1 MSKCKLLVTKYG
13 IILALLL
20 YLFPKAG
27 LSQSNDTT
35 YKLIINYIDKNATA
49 ATLAL
54 QNSFNSKFE
63 CDDYVSKLIP
73 LLNTKGYPTASIVS
87 ISQTTTHTTIQLFLG
102 KKYLWIKLVPTDID
116 KRALELSDFKEKN
129 FFNKPI
135 IMQQLQKV
143 QQRILNYYE
152 NNGYPFA
159 AVFIDSVGV
168 DEDKINALLKVK
180 KGVLY
185 KVDSIRQLGNAKMSN
200 KFLQRY
206 LSISNGSLYNKTK
219 LQQVNKLLLELP
231 YVQEVQPSDIT
242 LLGSGSVVNLYLA
255 AKKSSQVSAIIGFL
269 PSANQ
274 NNKLQLTGDVNLNL
288 KNAFGGGETLLAN
301 WQQLQLNSPRLNL
314 GYQQPYIFG
323 SKFGIDFLFDLFKK
337 DSSFLQLQAQLGA
350 QYLLSANQ
358 SGKLFVQWQNRFLLA
373 DGVDTVF
380 VKATKTLPPNIDV
393 SAVNVGLD
401 YDWNKTDYKLNPR
414 SGNEVKI
421 ITTLGLKNIKRNSAI
436 TAIKDPTFNYN
447 SLYDTLKA
455 KSYQLKVQIIVA
467 HYFPIG
473 KQATIKTALNSGLYN
488 SPNIF
493 RNELFQLGGYRLLR
507 GFTEESIYATQYAV
521 GSVEYRYRLSLNS
534 NLFGFVDVGVV
545 KNKFQSI
552 NVNNNFLGTGLG
564 LLFETKFGLLNLSYA
579 IGKRNDI
586 KFNIREASKIH
597 FGYINYF

>member
-35 YKLIINYIDKNATA
+35 YKLIINYVDKNATE

-73 LLNTKGYPTASIVS
+73 LLNTKGYPTASIDS
-87 ISQTTTHTTIQLFLG
+87 IFQTTTRKTIQLFLG

-152 NNGYPFA
+152 NNGYSFA

-231 YVQEVQPSDIT
+231 YVQ
-242 LLGSGSVVNLYLA
+242 
-255 AKKSSQVSAIIGFL
+255 
-269 PSANQ
+269 
-274 NNKLQLTGDVNLNL
+274 
-288 KNAFGGGETLLAN
+288 
-301 WQQLQLNSPRLNL
+301 
-314 GYQQPYIFG
+314 
-323 SKFGIDFLFDLFKK
+323 
-337 DSSFLQLQAQLGA
+337 
-350 QYLLSANQ
+350 
-358 SGKLFVQWQNRFLLA
+358 WQNRFLLA

-401 YDWNKTDYKLNPR
+401 YDWNKKDYKLNPR

-421 ITTLGLKNIKRNSAI
+421 ITTLGLKNIKRNSVI
-436 TAIKDPTFNYN
+436 TAIKDQTFNYN

-586 KFNIREASKIH
+586 KFNI
-597 FGYINYF
+597 

>member
-1 MSKCKLLVTKYG
+1 M
-13 IILALLL
+13 
-20 YLFPKAG
+20 P
-27 LSQSNDTT
+27 
-35 YKLIINYIDKNATA
+35 
-49 ATLAL
+49 
-54 QNSFNSKFE
+54 
-63 CDDYVSKLIP
+63 
-73 LLNTKGYPTASIVS
+73 
-87 ISQTTTHTTIQLFLG
+87 H
-102 KKYLWIKLVPTDID
+102 
-116 KRALELSDFKEKN
+116 
-129 FFNKPI
+129 
-135 IMQQLQKV
+135 V
-143 QQRILNYYE
+143 QQ
-152 NNGYPFA
+152 A
-159 AVFIDSVGV
+159 
-168 DEDKINALLKVK
+168 
-180 KGVLY
+180 
-185 KVDSIRQLGNAKMSN
+185 
-200 KFLQRY
+200 
-206 LSISNGSLYNKTK
+206 
-219 LQQVNKLLLELP
+219 
-231 YVQEVQPSDIT
+231 QPSDIT

-288 KNAFGGGETLLAN
+288 KNAFGGGETLLAT

-350 QYLLSANQ
+350 QYLLSDNQ

-401 YDWNKTDYKLNPR
+401 YDWNKKDYKLNPR

-421 ITTLGLKNIKRNSAI
+421 ITTLGLKNIKRNSVI
-436 TAIKDPTFNYN
+436 TAIKDQTFNYN

-493 RNELFQLGGYRLLR
+493 RNELFQLGG
-507 GFTEESIYATQYAV
+507 
-521 GSVEYRYRLSLNS
+521 
-534 NLFGFVDVGVV
+534 
-545 KNKFQSI
+545 
-552 NVNNNFLGTGLG
+552 
-564 LLFETKFGLLNLSYA
+564 
-579 IGKRNDI
+579 
-586 KFNIREASKIH
+586 
-597 FGYINYF
+597 

>member
-1 MSKCKLLVTKYG
+1 
-13 IILALLL
+13 
-20 YLFPKAG
+20 
-27 LSQSNDTT
+27 
-35 YKLIINYIDKNATA
+35 
-49 ATLAL
+49 
-54 QNSFNSKFE
+54 
-63 CDDYVSKLIP
+63 
-73 LLNTKGYPTASIVS
+73 
-87 ISQTTTHTTIQLFLG
+87 
-102 KKYLWIKLVPTDID
+102 
-116 KRALELSDFKEKN
+116 
-129 FFNKPI
+129 
-135 IMQQLQKV
+135 MQQLQKV

-231 YVQEVQPSDIT
+231 HVQQAQPSDIT

-288 KNAFGGGETLLAN
+288 KNAFGGGETLLAT

-401 YDWNKTDYKLNPR
+401 YDWNKKDYKLNPR

-421 ITTLGLKNIKRNSAI
+421 ITTLGLKNIKRNSVI
-436 TAIKDPTFNYN
+436 TAIKDQTFNYN

-586 KFNIREASKIH
+586 KFNI
-597 FGYINYF
+597 

>member
-35 YKLIINYIDKNATA
+35 YKLIINYVDKNATA

-63 CDDYVSKLIP
+63 CDDYVSKLIL
-73 LLNTKGYPTASIVS
+73 LLNTKGYPTASIDS
-87 ISQTTTHTTIQLFLG
+87 IFQTTTRTTIQLFLG

-159 AVFIDSVGV
+159 AVFLDSVGV

-231 YVQEVQPSDIT
+231 YVQQVQPSDIT

-288 KNAFGGGETLLAN
+288 KNAFGGGETLLAT

-380 VKATKTLPPNIDV
+380 GKATKILPPNFDV

-421 ITTLGLKNIKRNSAI
+421 ITTLGLKNIKRNSVI
-436 TAIKDPTFNYN
+436 TAIKDQTFNYN

-455 KSYQLKVQIIVA
+455 KSYQLNVQIIVA

-586 KFNIREASKIH
+586 KFNI
-597 FGYINYF
+597 